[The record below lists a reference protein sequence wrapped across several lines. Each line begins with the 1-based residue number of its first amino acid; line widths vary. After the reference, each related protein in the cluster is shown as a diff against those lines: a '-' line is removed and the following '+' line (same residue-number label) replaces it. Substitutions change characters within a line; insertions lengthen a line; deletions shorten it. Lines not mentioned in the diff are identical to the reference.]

1 MLSTALGALIGS
13 AIDGADGDDP
23 TADGAIIGAA
33 TATVARVLVPMAF
46 TYFVGW
52 AVLKGVSSA
61 KDALLGTESG
71 ERANSR

>member
-13 AIDGADGDDP
+13 AIDGADGDDS

-33 TATVARVLVPMAF
+33 TATVVRALVPIAF

-52 AVLKGVSSA
+52 AVLKSLDTA
-61 KDALLGTESG
+61 KDAVFGDDKD
-71 ERANSR
+71 